1 MNELREALDDSVK
14 GEDFAR
20 AAEIKEQIAELEKK
34 SDNINLAN
42 QAQNQ
47 TVRIEKVRN
56 GSWTTL
62 GLFLPKSSDICK
74 SLYLKYWMYT
84 NYMVVVMAIERLPD
98 ASNYDS

>member
-1 MNELREALDDSVK
+1 MKNFLFQLAKLRIELNELREALDDSVK

-34 SDNINLAN
+34 SENINLAN

-56 GSWTTL
+56 RLWKIL
-62 GLFLPKSSDICK
+62 GLSFSKKEFRHLQIVVPKVLD
-74 SLYLKYWMYT
+74 
-84 NYMVVVMAIERLPD
+84 VD
-98 ASNYDS
+98 